1 MTTTADIIPG
11 SLIYIKSK
19 GETTFPLESPRVIVG
34 SAAENDIV
42 LKRPKVS
49 RVHARFDC
57 DDRGWTVSDEESVV
71 GTLVNGE
78 PVQQRRLAHGDEIV
92 IGAATLRFE
101 LAAGAE
107 AAPPEDAAA
116 PDIAATPPVAATASE
131 RAPDTKP
138 DPEVRT
144 VPVDNETTGETT
156 APIPALV
163 QVRPKGSRRPLFLV
177 AAGYSDVARYAH
189 LLPYLHDEQPL
200 YVLQVPRVQ
209 AVAQPADALEFLA
222 AHYIERMREVQA
234 DGPFQV
240 AGYNVGGIVA
250 YEVAQQI
257 LCVGDRVSALI
268 LIDTPFPAGN
278 PLPSLGYRNAQT
290 LNQIN
295 QQLMAPLAGLGGLSR
310 QMAAPLA
317 GLGKRLESLGAPQM
331 QRMGGDYATFMAALA
346 DPGFE
351 TNLTLTQSYKPA
363 AYPGRAV
370 LIQAQDSPVRYA
382 NTLWDWSQKVRNGL
396 ESRLIEGSYASILS
410 EPDVRGLAT
419 QIAACLEDD

>member
-1 MTTTADIIPG
+1 MTRTADILPG
-11 SLIYIKSK
+11 RLIYRYRNQ
-19 GETTFPLESPRVIVG
+19 ETTFPLNSPRVTLG
-34 SAAENDIV
+34 SADESDIV

-49 RVHARFDC
+49 RNHATIAFD
-57 DDRGWTVSDEESVV
+57 GGHWTVADEDSVA

-78 PVQQRRLAHGDEIV
+78 PVQQHILAHGDEIT

-107 AAPPEDAAA
+107 AAQPKDDTAHNA
-116 PDIAATPPVAATASE
+116 ISTPPVEAMPESEPKAAVEA
-131 RAPDTKP
+131 
-138 DPEVRT
+138 RT
-144 VPVDNETTGETT
+144 VPVHNEAPGATTPT
-156 APIPALV
+156 PIPALV
-163 QVRPKGSRRPLFLV
+163 AVRPQGSRRPLFLV
-177 AAGYSDVARYAH
+177 AAGYSDVTRYAN
-189 LLPYLHDEQPL
+189 LLPHLDDEQPL

-209 AVAQPADALEFLA
+209 AIAQPADAIEFLA
-222 AHYIERMREVQA
+222 AHYIERMREVQEN
-234 DGPFQV
+234 GPFQV

-257 LCVGDRVSALI
+257 LCVGDQVAALI
-268 LIDTPFPAGN
+268 LIDTPYPAGN
-278 PLPSLGYRNAQT
+278 PLPSLGYRNAQA

-295 QQLMAPLAGLGGLSR
+295 QQLVAPLAGLNDLGR

-317 GLGKRLESLGAPQM
+317 GLGKRLEALGGAQM
-331 QRMGGDYATFMAALA
+331 QRMGGDYATFLAALA

-351 TNLTLTQSYKPA
+351 TNLTLTESYKPA
-363 AYPGRAV
+363 PYPGRAV

-396 ESRLIEGSYASILS
+396 ESRLIEGSYASILH

-419 QIAACLEDD
+419 QIAACLDDD